1 MGKKRINQLL
11 EQLKE
16 NQQQDLQNAAAIFTV
31 AQVAVN
37 RLREQVEPVETVPA
51 RAALSGTEVAAL
63 LPAAPIPIERAE
75 LERRYGSFNAC
86 RQAAKAQGIK
96 FSKTPS
102 WPQLSVAF
110 GYLEA
115 CQQMVQDYLQA
126 HPNEQLKGVSIEL
139 KLG

>member
-16 NQQQDLQNAAAIFTV
+16 NQQQDLQNSAAIFTV

-37 RLREQVEPVETVPA
+37 QLREQVQTVPQVSA
-51 RAALSGTEVAAL
+51 MLPAAESVAS
-63 LPAAPIPIERAE
+63 LPAAPIPIEQAE
-75 LERRYGSFNAC
+75 LKRRYGSHTAC
-86 RQAAKAQGIK
+86 RQAAKKQGII

-102 WPQLSVAF
+102 WQQLSVAF

-115 CQQMVQDYLQA
+115 CQQMVQSYVQA
-126 HPNEQLKGVSIEL
+126 HPSEHLKGISIQL

>member
-16 NQQQDLQNAAAIFTV
+16 NQQQDLQNSAAIFTV

-37 RLREQVEPVETVPA
+37 QLREQNQTVPHVSA
-51 RAALSGTEVAAL
+51 MLPAAESSAAL
-63 LPAAPIPIERAE
+63 LPAAPIPIEQAE
-75 LERRYGSFNAC
+75 LKRRYGSHTAC
-86 RQAAKAQGIK
+86 RQAAKKQGII

-102 WPQLSVAF
+102 WQQLSIAF

-115 CQQMVQDYLQA
+115 CQQMVQSYVQT
-126 HPNEQLKGVSIEL
+126 HPSEHLNGISIQL

>member
-16 NQQQDLQNAAAIFTV
+16 NQQQDLQNSAAIFTV

-37 RLREQVEPVETVPA
+37 QLREQTETVPQA
-51 RAALSGTEVAAL
+51 RAMLPAAESATL
-63 LPAAPIPIERAE
+63 LPAAPIPIEQAE
-75 LERRYGSFNAC
+75 LKRRYGSHTAC
-86 RQAAKAQGIK
+86 RQAAKKQGII

-102 WPQLSVAF
+102 WQQLSIAF

-115 CQQMVQDYLQA
+115 CQQMVQSYVQT
-126 HPNEQLKGVSIEL
+126 HPSEHLKGISIQL